1 MIYEGHV
8 CRLGFG
14 IFCMKG
20 EFVHRVLWHL
30 QRPVS
35 LAAAAAA
42 FGLEMYERNSAMPQ
56 EHV

>member
-1 MIYEGHV
+1 
-8 CRLGFG
+8 
-14 IFCMKG
+14 MKG

-42 FGLEMYERNSAMPQ
+42 AAFGLEMYERNSAMPQ